1 MNPTPVPLTFR
12 LLQAAT
18 PLLFLM
24 VVLVFGLLEPRFF
37 SFSNLQGI
45 LLQSTATALVAVGM
59 TFVLLVAGVDLS
71 VGALMFVGAALA
83 GKLILAGQPVAL
95 ALAVML
101 AVGVVGGTVNALL
114 VTRLRLI
121 AFVATLGL
129 LHVGRGLGLW
139 ITQTRAMNLPDS
151 FLQLGSAQWLGLPLP
166 LWLLSVVVLAAWTL
180 LNRTPF
186 GRHLYATGFSEEA
199 ARKAGLPTRRIIG
212 LAYVLCG
219 ACAGLGGMV
228 ALAQLGAV
236 SPSFGEYYEFEAITA
251 CVLGGISLFGGRGQV
266 FPGPILGAV
275 LVKSLFNGL
284 VMIQA
289 DPYLFPV
296 ITGAVIFFAVGV
308 DSLRARWLQRWNQR
322 PIYLTDPV

>member
-1 MNPTPVPLTFR
+1 MNTTPVPWSFR
-12 LLQAAT
+12 ALQAAT
-18 PLLFLM
+18 PLLFLT
-24 VVLVFGLLEPRFF
+24 VVLVFGVLEPRFF
-37 SFSNLQGI
+37 TLSNLQGI

-71 VGALMFVGAALA
+71 VGALMFVGGALA
-83 GKLILAGQPVAL
+83 GKLILAGQPLAL
-95 ALAVML
+95 ALGAML
-101 AVGVVGGTVNALL
+101 AVGLAGGAVNALL
-114 VTRLRLI
+114 ITRLRLI

-129 LHVGRGLGLW
+129 LHFGRGLGLW
-139 ITQTRAMNLPDS
+139 ITQTRAMNLPDQ
-151 FLQLGSAQWLGLPLP
+151 FLQLGSAKWLGVPLP
-166 LWLLSVVVLAAWTL
+166 LWLLAGVVLAAWTL

-186 GRHLYATGFSEEA
+186 GRHLYATGFNEEA
-199 ARKAGLPTRRIIG
+199 ARKAGLPTRRIVA

-296 ITGAVIFFAVGV
+296 ITGAVIFFAVGI

-322 PIYLTDPV
+322 PIYLTDRI